1 MIFKKLALVSSV
13 LGALLLAGCASVP
26 MESAQE
32 SARLKAFPVPEDNMA
47 GLYVYRDSYM
57 GKAQKKDV
65 YVDSECLG
73 ESANQTFFYKQ
84 VAGGKNHELST
95 ESEFSDNKISV
106 FTEPGKNYFFRQIIK
121 MGVFVGGAKLEPVS
135 DTEGKRVI
143 SKGNVQLAKSGVCS
157 N

>member
-1 MIFKKLALVSSV
+1 MMLKKLALASTV
-13 LGALLLAGCASVP
+13 LGTLFLAGCASVP

-32 SARLKAFPVPEDNMA
+32 SVRLKAFPAPESNMA
-47 GLYVYRDSYM
+47 GIYVYRDSYM
-57 GKAQKKDV
+57 GKAQKKDI
-65 YVDSECLG
+65 YIDSECLG
-73 ESANQTFFYKQ
+73 ESANHTFFYKQ

-121 MGVFVGGAKLEPVS
+121 IGVFVGGAKLEAVPES
-135 DTEGKRVI
+135 EGKRVI
-143 SKGNVQLAKSGVCS
+143 SKVDVQLAKSGVCS